1 MKQSNLLENLKNPS
15 LYDNDIKNIKILQ
28 THISYVVLTG
38 KYAYKIKKPVNFG
51 FLDFSTLEKRKY
63 YCNEELRL
71 NKRLCPD
78 IYIDIV
84 PITIKDNN
92 LQIDGDGK
100 VVEYALKMKEFSQKD
115 IMANLLKQEKID
127 EYIIDIICNILTDF
141 YKRSEHSKEINKF
154 GLVENVKKNTDENF
168 QQTESV
174 IDVTIK
180 RNLFDFIKSNTN
192 NFLKRKE
199 DLFNER
205 IENDHICDCHGDLHS
220 GNIVVSRKNV
230 CIFDCIEFNKR
241 FRFSDITSDIAF
253 FAMDLDYQG
262 YPYLSS
268 YFIKKYIEE
277 SNDLINS
284 SLLNFYKCYRAY
296 VRGKVIGFRL
306 DDKNIDNNE
315 ITQIKSSAK
324 KYFELSFYYSKLFSR
339 SLKKIKPLLFIT
351 SGLTGTGKTTVA
363 NKISV
368 DYDAH
373 LVSTD
378 SVRKDIEGINK
389 FERHH
394 DAYNTGLYSP
404 EKMLFT
410 YNKIFEKADKILKN
424 GENVILDATFK
435 NKDLRDR
442 AKNIA
447 FKNNSYFL
455 IINCTCPEDKVK
467 LYLEKRVKKKSI
479 SDGRWEIYLKQ
490 KDSFEPFSNKDNIVE
505 IDISKKSFDYQIGI
519 FNEIFKKC
527 NGGINI
533 ENI

>member
-1 MKQSNLLENLKNPS
+1 MKQSNLLENLINPN
-15 LYDNDIKNIKILQ
+15 LYGKDIKNIKILQ

-63 YCNEELRL
+63 YCNQELRL
-71 NKRLCPD
+71 NRRLCPD
-78 IYIDIV
+78 IYIDVI
-84 PITIKDNN
+84 PITEIGKN
-92 LQIDGDGK
+92 LQINGDGR
-100 VVEYALKMKEFSQKD
+100 VIEYALKMKEFSQKN
-115 IMANLLKQEKID
+115 IMTNLLKQEKINED
-127 EYIIDIICNILTDF
+127 IIDKICYILTDF
-141 YKRSEHSKEINKF
+141 YKRSKHSEEINKF
-154 GLVENVKKNTDENF
+154 GLVETVKINTDENF

-180 RNLFDFIKSNTN
+180 RKLYDFIKSNTN
-192 NFLKRKE
+192 IFLNQKE

-205 IENDHICDCHGDLHS
+205 IENGHICDCHGDLHS
-220 GNIVVSRKNV
+220 GNIVVSGKNV
-230 CIFDCIEFNKR
+230 YIFDCIEFNKR

-253 FAMDLDYQG
+253 LAMDLDYQG

-306 DDKNIDNNE
+306 DEPNIDNNE
-315 ITQIKSSAK
+315 IIKIKNSAK
-324 KYFELSFYYSKLFSR
+324 KYFELSYYYTKLFSR
-339 SLKKIKPLLFIT
+339 SLKKMKPLLFIT

-368 DYDAH
+368 DYDVH
-373 LVSTD
+373 IISSD
-378 SVRKDIEGINK
+378 SVRKDLEGIDK

-404 EKMLFT
+404 QKMLYT

-424 GENVILDATFK
+424 GGNVILDATFK

-447 FKNNSYFL
+447 FKDNSIFL
-455 IINCTCPEDKVK
+455 IIHCTCPEDKVK
-467 LYLEKRVKKKSI
+467 LYLENRVKKKSI
-479 SDGRWEIYLKQ
+479 SDGRWDIYLKQ
-490 KDSFEPFSNKDNIVE
+490 KDSFEPFSSKDNMVE

-527 NGGINI
+527 NG
-533 ENI
+533 E